1 MSWLEIE
8 KKLLEIDKKHV
19 KEPMKT
25 IKCYFLYVNQ
35 NDYIEKI
42 DTELV
47 DIMIFNSGSSLE
59 NENKKG
65 FISKDKVAE
74 LITKKSTVFNKQYT
88 LKETSIYNVDL
99 EPDNVFFYSQ
109 DADFNEY
116 SKRFFKVLNNGE
128 KIVIHPSIFVFH
140 QINSVYF
147 LFYEQV
153 EKNEPISPRSIL
165 KKSNSNL
172 VGDNGEPIKKKRVTI
187 RAKPKNSKTRKSI

>member
-25 IKCYFLYVNQ
+25 INCYFLYVNQ

-42 DTELV
+42 DTEVV
-47 DIMIFNSGSSLE
+47 DILSFNSRSSLE

-65 FISKDKVAE
+65 FISQENVVE
-74 LITKKSTVFNKQYT
+74 LINRKSNLFNKKYK

-109 DADFNEY
+109 DVDFNEY
-116 SKRFFKVLNNGE
+116 SKRFFKVLSNGE

-140 QINSVYF
+140 QMNSIYF
-147 LFYEQV
+147 LLYEDI
-153 EKNEPISPRSIL
+153 ENIDPISPRSIL
-165 KKSNSNL
+165 KKSISNL
-172 VGDNGEPIKKKRVTI
+172 VGDNGEPMRKKRVTI
-187 RAKPKNSKTRKSI
+187 RVKNKNSKTRKSI